1 MTFFCKL
8 LKSFLVKPHSSHKHF
23 QSIVLLHS
31 DKLYIFLLNTSSTD
45 YEKVMNGHIFA
56 VATQFIEEVGKP
68 VIIVRGLKTQK

>member
-1 MTFFCKL
+1 M
-8 LKSFLVKPHSSHKHF
+8 KHF
-23 QSIVLLHS
+23 QSIVCYTPIN
-31 DKLYIFLLNTSSTD
+31 YIYIYIYFLLNTSSTD